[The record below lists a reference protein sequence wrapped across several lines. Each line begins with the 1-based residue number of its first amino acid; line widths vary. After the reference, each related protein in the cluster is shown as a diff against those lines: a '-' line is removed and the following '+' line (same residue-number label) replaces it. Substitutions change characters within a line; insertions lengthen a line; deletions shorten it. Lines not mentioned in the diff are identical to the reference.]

1 MTHAADDLRT
11 ALHSVRVDSPSSFT
25 LLGQRHQVPDGART
39 LATVPGSA
47 AVPALQ
53 TALAEAIYVALHSRV
68 PAQGSV
74 ASGFTNWVGARDFAD
89 RLSSANSGSGTWQG
103 GWTARSLEPD
113 GRIVAERH
121 GVRFWV
127 PPEEYRSLGGETA
140 IDRPGAVRI
149 PKEYFELA
157 SGFYLAHGNADDTR
171 DAGDTVR
178 VYWHLAPTG
187 AARLVDLMTN
197 HLNQAGIGF
206 QLKVLSEPLRYHRTD
221 PAVLYLARA
230 DCPQAWPVLR
240 RIHDEIAPWLRSRI
254 SLLVKRM
261 APGVGLAEDPG
272 DGSSFG
278 EHRGRLLAAILADP
292 EWSALDSM
300 AERIA
305 FVSSRLA
312 RDGYDLD
319 RIYLNPGSR
328 DDFPPLHG
336 DRR

>member
-1 MTHAADDLRT
+1 MTLAADDLRA
-11 ALHSVRVDSPSSFT
+11 ALHSVRIHSPSSFT
-25 LLGQRHQVPDGART
+25 ILGQRHEVPEGVA
-39 LATVPGSA
+39 ASA
-47 AVPALQ
+47 AISPLR
-53 TALAEAIYVALHSRV
+53 TALAEAIYVSLHSRV
-68 PAQGSV
+68 PSQGSV
-74 ASGFTNWVGARDFAD
+74 VSGFTNWVGARDFAD
-89 RLSSANSGSGTWQG
+89 RLSAANSSSGTWQG
-103 GWTARSLEPD
+103 GWTARSIEAD

-121 GVRFWV
+121 GIRYWV
-127 PPEEYRSLGGETA
+127 PPEEYRPLNGETT

-171 DAGDTVR
+171 DAGNTVR

-187 AARLVDLMTN
+187 AERLVGLMTQ

-206 QLKVLSEPLRYHRTD
+206 QLKVLSEPLRYQRTD
-221 PAVLYLARA
+221 PAVLYLARD
-230 DCPQAWPVLR
+230 DCARTWPVLR

-278 EHRGRLLAAILADP
+278 EHRGRLLAGILVEP
-292 EWSALDSM
+292 EWSVLDSM

-312 RDGYDLD
+312 HDGYDLD
-319 RIYLNPGSR
+319 RIYLNPASL
-328 DDFPPLHG
+328 DDFPPLLG
-336 DRR
+336 GPR

>member
-1 MTHAADDLRT
+1 MTLAADDLRA
-11 ALHSVRVDSPSSFT
+11 ALQSVRIHSSSSFT
-25 LLGQRHQVPDGART
+25 ILGQRRQVPDGV
-39 LATVPGSA
+39 ATPPDG
-47 AVPALQ
+47 PALQ
-53 TALAEAIYVALHSRV
+53 TALAEAIYVSLHSRV
-68 PAQGSV
+68 PSQGSV
-74 ASGFTNWVGARDFAD
+74 VSGFTNWVGARDFAD
-89 RLSSANSGSGTWQG
+89 RLSSANSSSGTWQG
-103 GWTARSLEPD
+103 GWTARSIEAD

-121 GVRFWV
+121 GVRYWV
-127 PPEEYRSLGGETA
+127 PPEGYRPLDGETA

-171 DAGDTVR
+171 DAGNTVR

-187 AARLVDLMTN
+187 AARLVGLMTH
-197 HLNQAGIGF
+197 HLNEAGIGF

-240 RIHDEIAPWLRSRI
+240 KIHGEIAPWLRSRT

-278 EHRGRLLAAILADP
+278 EHRGRLLAAVLADP

-305 FVSSRLA
+305 LVSSRLA
-312 RDGYDLD
+312 REGYDLD

-328 DDFPPLHG
+328 DDFPPLLEG
-336 DRR
+336 SR

>member
-1 MTHAADDLRT
+1 MTLAGDDLRA
-11 ALHSVRVDSPSSFT
+11 ALHSVRVHSLSSFT
-25 LLGQRHQVPDGART
+25 LLGRRHQ
-39 LATVPGSA
+39 LPGSA
-47 AVPALQ
+47 ASSTGVPALQ
-53 TALAEAIYVALHSRV
+53 AALAEAIYVSLHCRV
-68 PAQGSV
+68 PPQGSV
-74 ASGFTNWVGARDFAD
+74 ASGFTNWVGAQDFAD
-89 RLSSANSGSGTWQG
+89 RLSSANSGSGTWQA
-103 GWTARSLEPD
+103 GWTARGIEAD
-113 GRIVAERH
+113 GRIVAERQ

-127 PPEEYRSLGGETA
+127 PPGEYRPLDRVVT
-140 IDRPGAVRI
+140 IDRPGEVRI

-171 DAGDTVR
+171 DAGNVIR

-187 AARLVDLMTN
+187 AELLVGLMTH

-221 PAVLYLARA
+221 PAILYLARS
-230 DCPQAWPVLR
+230 DYLQAMPILR
-240 RIHDEIAPWLRSRI
+240 EVRAEIEPWLRSRV
-254 SLLVKRM
+254 SLLVKRL

-278 EHRGRLLAAILADP
+278 EHRGRLLAGILADP
-292 EWSALDSM
+292 EWRALGSM
-300 AERIA
+300 AEHIA

-319 RIYLNPGSR
+319 RIYLNPGSG

-336 DRR
+336 DQR

>member
-1 MTHAADDLRT
+1 MTLAAADLRA
-11 ALHSVRVDSPSSFT
+11 ALNSVRVHSPSSFT
-25 LLGQRHQVPDGART
+25 LLGRRHQVP
-39 LATVPGSA
+39 GSA
-47 AVPALQ
+47 HPRAAAPALQ
-53 TALAEAIYVALHSRV
+53 AALADAIYVSLHCRV
-68 PAQGSV
+68 PAQGPV
-74 ASGFTNWVGARDFAD
+74 VSGFTNWVGARDFAD
-89 RLSSANSGSGTWQG
+89 RLSAANSGSGTWQA
-103 GWTARSLEPD
+103 GWTARGIEAD

-127 PPEEYRSLGGETA
+127 PPGEYRPLDGAVT
-140 IDRPGAVRI
+140 IDRPGAARI

-171 DAGDTVR
+171 DAGNAVR

-187 AARLVDLMTN
+187 AERLLGLMSH

-230 DCPQAWPVLR
+230 DYPQAAPTLR
-240 RIHDEIAPWLRSRI
+240 QIRAQIGPWLRSRV
-254 SLLVKRM
+254 SLLVKRL

-278 EHRGRLLAAILADP
+278 EHRGRLLAGILADP
-292 EWSALDSM
+292 EWSALGSM
-300 AERIA
+300 AERIG

-328 DDFPPLHG
+328 DDLPPLNG
-336 DRR
+336 DER

>member
-1 MTHAADDLRT
+1 MTFAADDLRV
-11 ALHSVRVDSPSSFT
+11 ALHSVRIHSASSFS
-25 LLGQRHQVPDGART
+25 LLEQRHQVPGAAESGT
-39 LATVPGSA
+39 
-47 AVPALQ
+47 VPALQ
-53 TALAEAIYVALHSRV
+53 AALADAIYVSLHSRI
-68 PAQGSV
+68 PIQGSAV
-74 ASGFTNWVGARDFAD
+74 SGFTNWAGARDFAD
-89 RLSSANSGSGTWQG
+89 RLSSANSSSGTWQG
-103 GWTARSLEPD
+103 GWTARHIEGD
-113 GRIVAERH
+113 GRIVAERN

-127 PPEEYRSLGGETA
+127 PPDGYRSLGGAVT

-171 DAGDTVR
+171 DAGNTVR

-187 AARLVDLMTN
+187 AARLVGLMTH

-206 QLKVLSEPLRYHRTD
+206 QFKVLGEPLRYHRTD

-230 DCPQAWPVLR
+230 DCVGAWPVLR
-240 RIHDEIAPWLRSRI
+240 RIHDEIAPWLRSKT

-278 EHRGRLLAAILADP
+278 EHRGRLLALILTDP

-300 AERIA
+300 AERMA

-319 RIYLNPGSR
+319 RIYLNPGSQ
-328 DDFPPLHG
+328 DDFPPLPG
-336 DRR
+336 GPR